1 MKDDGLDYKG
11 QKLLELLDEVKS
23 GKWCSDP
30 NVNKCK
36 ISANYRAEYENA
48 TVYEC
53 LTCGKA
59 WALEV
64 VHKGSRGYY
73 DIDGNFNYEREI
85 YGWVPATKRE
95 HKVVSRPGFWRRV
108 MNGMDI

>member
-1 MKDDGLDYKG
+1 MKDDGLDYNI
-11 QKLLELLDEVKS
+11 QKLRQLLDEIKS
-23 GKWCSDP
+23 GKLCSDP
-30 NVNKCK
+30 SVDKCK
-36 ISANYRAEYENA
+36 IAANYRAEYENT

-64 VHKGSRGYY
+64 VKESDRGYH
-73 DIDGNFNYEREI
+73 DIDGNFHYEREQ

-95 HKVVSRPGFWRRV
+95 RKVSQPGIWQRFINW
-108 MNGMDI
+108 MDS

>member
-1 MKDDGLDYKG
+1 MKDDGLDNNT
-11 QKLLELLDEVKS
+11 QRLRQLLHEVKS
-23 GKWCSDP
+23 GQLCPDP
-30 NVNKCK
+30 SVDKCK
-36 ISANYRAEYENA
+36 IAANYRAEYKNA

-64 VHKGSRGYY
+64 VKEGSRGYY

-95 HKVVSRPGFWRRV
+95 RKVSQPGIWQRFINW
-108 MNGMDI
+108 MDS